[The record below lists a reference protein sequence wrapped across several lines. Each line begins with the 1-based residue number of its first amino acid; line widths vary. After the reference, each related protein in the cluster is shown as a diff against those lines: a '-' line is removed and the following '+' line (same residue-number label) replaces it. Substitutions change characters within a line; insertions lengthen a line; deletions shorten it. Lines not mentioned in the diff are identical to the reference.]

1 MDDLI
6 SHYLL
11 SMNNT
16 AGLFC
21 YFSRQPLNLKDGNNS
36 VILNFPTMSPLVNVI
51 LFAYVIDS
59 AGRIN
64 MFVDENALSLMEQ
77 L

>member
-1 MDDLI
+1 
-6 SHYLL
+6 
-11 SMNNT
+11 
-16 AGLFC
+16 
-21 YFSRQPLNLKDGNNS
+21 
-36 VILNFPTMSPLVNVI
+36 MSPLVNVI

-59 AGRIN
+59 AGLIN